1 MKYTHEN
8 ASEILSEAKQQYE
21 KYLSMHLNLNM
32 SRGKPAPDQLAISSG
47 LLDAIDSKTVLNVN
61 GNDYRNYG
69 ILDGIPEAKELFAS
83 LCGVKTSQIC
93 VMGNSSL
100 NIMYDMV
107 QRGMQFGYSG
117 EKPMNAQKNLK
128 WLCPVPGYDRHF
140 SVTELF
146 GFELI
151 CVPMTETGP
160 DMDVV
165 EEYVKDET
173 VKGIWCVP
181 KYSNPQGYVYSDETV
196 ERFAKLKPAAK
207 DFRIYWDNAYG
218 VHFLD
223 EDVPLLNLLNEA
235 EKYGNEDIVF
245 MFGSTSKI
253 SFAGAGVA
261 YICCSENNM
270 TQLKKLLSYQTIGHD
285 KINQYAHVLYY
296 KNADGIKEHMKKM
309 ANVLRPKFLKV
320 FEVLES
326 EGKGLMTWTVP
337 KGGYFISCDLPEGT
351 AKRTVELAKEAGVV
365 FTGAGATYPYKKDP
379 HDSNVRIAPSY
390 PPVNEL
396 GVAMNVFCCCAKIA
410 WAEKELSCK
419 E

>member
-1 MKYTHEN
+1 MEYTSEN
-8 ASEILSEAKQQYE
+8 APSVLVEAKKQYE
-21 KYLSMHLNLNM
+21 GFLEMRLNLNM
-32 SRGKPAPDQLAISSG
+32 SRGKPAPVQLDLSAG
-47 LLDAIDSKTVLNVN
+47 LLDVINSGTDFGKYSV
-61 GNDYRNYG
+61 DYRNYG
-69 ILDGIPEAKELFAS
+69 VLDGIPEAKTLFAE

-117 EKPMNAQKNLK
+117 QKPMNQQGKLK

-140 SVTELF
+140 AVTELF
-146 GFELI
+146 GFELV
-151 CVPMTETGP
+151 CVPMTENGP

-165 EEYVKDET
+165 EELVKDET

-196 ERFAKLKPAAK
+196 ERFAKLRPAAK

-218 VHFLD
+218 VHFID

-235 EKYGNEDIVF
+235 EKYGNEDQVF

-253 SFAGAGVA
+253 SFAGAGIA

-270 TQLKKLLSYQTIGHD
+270 KQLTKLLSYQTIGHNKVD
-285 KINQYAHVLYY
+285 QLAHVLFY
-296 KNADGIKEHMKKM
+296 KNADGIRAHMKKL
-309 ANVLRPKFLKV
+309 AAILKPKFNKV
-320 FEVLES
+320 FEVLEK
-326 EGKGLMTWTVP
+326 EGKGLMTWTTP

-351 AKRTVELAKEAGVV
+351 AKRTVELAKQAGVV
-365 FTGAGATYPYKKDP
+365 FTAAGATYPYKKDP
-379 HDSNVRIAPSY
+379 KDSNVRIAPSY
-390 PPVNEL
+390 PPIEEL
-396 GVAMNVFCCCAKIA
+396 GVAMQVFCCCAKIA
-410 WAEKELSCK
+410 WAEKTLAE
-419 E
+419 

>member
-1 MKYTHEN
+1 MEYTSEN
-8 ASEILSEAKQQYE
+8 APSVLAEAKKQYE
-21 KYLSMHLNLNM
+21 GFLEMRLNLNM
-32 SRGKPAPDQLAISSG
+32 SRGKPAPVQLDMSAG
-47 LLDAIDSKTVLNVN
+47 LLDVINSGTDFGKYSV
-61 GNDYRNYG
+61 DYRHYG
-69 ILDGIPEAKELFAS
+69 VLDGIPEAKTLFAE
-83 LCGVKTSQIC
+83 LCGVRTSQIC

-117 EKPMNAQKNLK
+117 QKPMNQQGKLK
-128 WLCPVPGYDRHF
+128 WLCPAPGYDRHF
-140 SVTELF
+140 AVTELF

-151 CVPMTETGP
+151 CVPMTENGP

-165 EEYVKDET
+165 EELVKDET

-235 EKYGNEDIVF
+235 EKYGNEDQVF

-270 TQLKKLLSYQTIGHD
+270 KQLTKLLSIQTIGHNKVD
-285 KINQYAHVLYY
+285 QLAHVLFY
-296 KNADGIKEHMKKM
+296 KNADGIREPMKKL
-309 ANVLRPKFLKV
+309 AAILKPKFNKV
-320 FEVLES
+320 FEVLEK
-326 EGKGLMTWTVP
+326 EGKGLMTWTTP
-337 KGGYFISCDLPEGT
+337 KGGYFISCDLPAGT
-351 AKRTVELAKEAGVV
+351 AKRTVELAKQAGVV
-365 FTGAGATYPYKKDP
+365 FTAAGATYPYKKDP
-379 HDSNVRIAPSY
+379 KDSNVRIAPSY
-390 PPVNEL
+390 PPIEEL
-396 GVAMNVFCCCAKIA
+396 GVAMQVFCCCAKIA
-410 WAEKELSCK
+410 WAEKTLAE
-419 E
+419 